1 MDTTKKGS
9 WTAFL
14 PLIAFMVIYVGAGA
28 YFQIQ
33 GVDFA
38 FYKFPSV
45 GAMLLAIFL
54 AFLPDLK
61 KDKFSQ
67 TLNAFVEGIANNNMV
82 TMLLIYLMAGA
93 FSGVATAMGGRD
105 ATVNLGLSLIPVQF
119 LAAGIFIISAFMG
132 TATGTSIGTISAIAP
147 IAIGVADTGGLN
159 IALVTGA
166 CVGGAMFGDNLS
178 MISDTTIAATT
189 TQGVDMKDKF
199 RVNLLIALPAAVV
212 NIILLVIWGRPE
224 TAAVMDSLD
233 FNIVKVIPYLL
244 VFIMAIAGINVFLV
258 LTTGIIIAAVIG
270 MACGDF
276 SFAGAATA
284 MYEGVT
290 GMDEVF
296 YLTLLAA
303 GLAALTKHR
312 GGIDWLISRLK
323 NISATN
329 RGSQLVIGLLVALL
343 DIAVVNNTVSIILA
357 GDIAKDISTESRVD
371 PRKTAS
377 LLDIFSCVPQGLLPY
392 GGQLLIA
399 ASMATA
405 AGFNMSAVNFIPYV
419 WYAFLL
425 CFFGILSVFIPYADG
440 ALRKNPWNWEYNCKQ
455 SEVANKQK
463 LSKI

>member
-1 MDTTKKGS
+1 MERTKRGN

-28 YFQIQ
+28 YFQAK

-38 FYKFPSV
+38 FYQFPSV
-45 GAMLLAIFL
+45 GAMLIAIFL

-61 KDKFSQ
+61 KDKFPK
-67 TLNAFVEGIANNNMV
+67 TLTAFVEGIANNNMV

-119 LAAGIFIISAFMG
+119 LAAGVFIISAFMG

-199 RVNLLIALPAAVV
+199 KVNLMIALPAAIV

-224 TAAVMDSLD
+224 GAAAMDSLD
-233 FNIVKVIPYLL
+233 FNIVKVIPYML
-244 VFIMAIAGINVFLV
+244 VFIMAIAGVNVFLV
-258 LTTGIIIAAVIG
+258 LTMGIIVAAAIG
-270 MACGDF
+270 MAFGDF
-276 SFAGAATA
+276 SFAGAASA
-284 MYEGVT
+284 MYEGIT

-312 GGIDWLISRLK
+312 GGIDWLISKLK
-323 NISATN
+323 NISSTN
-329 RGSQLVIGLLVALL
+329 RGSQLVIALLVSLL
-343 DIAVVNNTVSIILA
+343 DVAVVNNTVSIILA
-357 GDIAKDISTESRVD
+357 GDIAKDISNESKVD

-377 LLDIFSCVPQGLLPY
+377 LLDVFSCVPQGLLPY

-425 CFFGILSVFIPYADG
+425 CFFGILSVFIPFADG
-440 ALRKNPWNWEYNCKQ
+440 ALRKNPWNWEKNCKT
-455 SEVANKQK
+455 SELGKNYDK
-463 LSKI
+463 

>member
-1 MDTTKKGS
+1 METTKKGN

-45 GAMLLAIFL
+45 GAMLIAIFL

-61 KDKFSQ
+61 KDRFSK
-67 TLNAFVEGIANNNMV
+67 TLNAFIEGIANNNMV

-105 ATVNLGLSLIPVQF
+105 ATVNLGLSLVPVQF
-119 LAAGIFIISAFMG
+119 LAAGVFIISAFMG

-159 IALVTGA
+159 VALVTGA

-178 MISDTTIAATT
+178 MISDTTIAATK

-199 RVNLLIALPAAVV
+199 RVNLLIVLPAAII

-224 TAAVMDSLD
+224 TATAMDSLK
-233 FNIVKVIPYLL
+233 FNIWKVIPYLL
-244 VFIMAIAGINVFLV
+244 VFVLAIVGMNVFKV
-258 LTTGIIIAAVIG
+258 LTVGIISSALIG
-270 MACGDF
+270 MIFGDF
-276 SFAGAATA
+276 SFAGAASA
-284 MYEGVT
+284 MYEGIT

-312 GGIDWLISRLK
+312 GGIDWLINKLR

-329 RGSQLVIGLLVALL
+329 RGSQLVIALLVALL

-357 GDIAKDISTESRVD
+357 GDIAKDISRESRID

-377 LLDIFSCVPQGLLPY
+377 LLDIFSCVPQGILPY

-399 ASMATA
+399 TSMATA
-405 AGFNMSAVNFIPYV
+405 AGFSMSAVNFVPYV

-425 CFFGILSVFIPYADG
+425 CFFGILSVFIPYGDQIIK
-440 ALRKNPWNWEYNCKQ
+440 KNPWNWQKNCKE
-455 SEVANKQK
+455 SELIKGQK
-463 LSKI
+463 